1 MRYWKPHED
10 AVLYELIQ
18 VKTASDTAK
27 ELTARFGHAFTT
39 MSVIGRVNRLN
50 PKPKTFFEPRTKGS
64 KGHNKTKPRDRSKK
78 GDLGSVYLAKKT
90 PRWKAPVPSRA
101 LTIQAMPPRYQP
113 KWTCQYIADS
123 WDKCGKESHGPWC
136 EEHKALVTK
145 KG

>member
-10 AVLYELIQ
+10 AALYELIQ
-18 VKTASDTAK
+18 VKTAADTAK
-27 ELTARFGHAFTT
+27 ELTVRFGHNFTT
-39 MSVIGRVNRLN
+39 MAVIGRVNRLN
-50 PKPKTFFEPRTKGS
+50 PKPKTFFEARTVGS
-64 KGHNKTKPRDRSKK
+64 KSPRKRDRSKK

-90 PRWKAPVPSRA
+90 PRWKAPSTSKA

-145 KG
+145 KA